1 MLFVV
6 TGPSGSGKSTLI
18 RRLLASTPALRFSV
32 SHTTRPRR
40 GSERNGREYRF
51 VTRRAFERLAAA
63 GRFLEWAEVHGH
75 LYGTAKTEVDRGRG
89 DVVLDI
95 DVQGARQV
103 RAALEP
109 GKAVFVFVAPPSAVE
124 LRRRI
129 EARGENGPGE
139 IARRLAA
146 AGVEM
151 RAFPEF
157 DYVVVNR
164 DLDAAAAELAAVV
177 VAARCRTS
185 VRKRRLAAIARSFGS

>member
-75 LYGTAKTEVDRGRG
+75 LYGTGKQELVGRG
-89 DVVLDI
+89 DIVLDI

-157 DYVVVNR
+157 DYVVINR

-185 VRKRRLAAIARSFGS
+185 VRKRRLAAISRSFGS

>member
-6 TGPSGSGKSTLI
+6 TGPSGSGKSSLI
-18 RRLLASTPALRFSV
+18 RRLLASTPGLRFSV

-40 GSERNGREYRF
+40 GAEREGREYRF

-75 LYGTAKTEVDRGRG
+75 LYGTARDEVARRRG

-103 RAALEP
+103 RAALAP
-109 GKAVFVFVAPPSAVE
+109 GKAVFVFVAPPSAAE

-129 EARGENGPGE
+129 EARGEDGPGE

-146 AGVEM
+146 AGEEM

-157 DYVVVNR
+157 DYVVINGE
-164 DLDAAAAELAAVV
+164 LDAAAAELRAVV
-177 VAARCRTS
+177 AAARCRTS
-185 VRKRRLAAIARSFGS
+185 VRRRRLSAIVRSFGG

>member
-18 RRLLASTPALRFSV
+18 RRLLASTPGLRFSV

-40 GSERNGREYRF
+40 GTEREGREYRF
-51 VTRRAFERLAAA
+51 VSRRAFERLAAA
-63 GRFLEWAEVHGH
+63 GRFLEWAVVHGH
-75 LYGTAKTEVDRGRG
+75 LYGTARDEVSRGRG

-103 RAALEP
+103 RAALDP
-109 GKAVFVFVAPPSAVE
+109 GKVVFVFVAPPSAAE

-129 EARGENGPGE
+129 ERRGENDPGT
-139 IARRLAA
+139 IARRMAA
-146 AGVEM
+146 AVEEM
-151 RAFPEF
+151 RAFEEF
-157 DYVVVNR
+157 DYAVLNR
-164 DLDAAAAELAAVV
+164 DLDTAAAELGAVV

-185 VRKRRLAAIARSFGS
+185 VRKRRLAAVVRSFGG

>member
-18 RRLLASTPALRFSV
+18 RRLCASTPALRFSV

-40 GSERNGREYRF
+40 VSERNGREYRF

-75 LYGTAKTEVDRGRG
+75 LYGTAKAEIARRRG

-103 RAALEP
+103 RAALPSGE
-109 GKAVFVFVAPPSAVE
+109 AVFVFVAPPSGAE

-129 EARGENGPGE
+129 EARGEDRPDA
-139 IARRLAA
+139 IARRMAA
-146 AGVEM
+146 AGEEM

-157 DYVVVNR
+157 DFVVLNR
-164 DLDAAAAELAAVV
+164 DLDEAAAELAAVV

-185 VRKRRLAAIARSFGS
+185 VRKRRLAAIVRSFGG

>member
-18 RRLLASTPALRFSV
+18 RRLLASTPGLRFSV

-40 GSERNGREYRF
+40 GRERSGREYRF
-51 VTRRAFERLAAA
+51 VSRRAFERLAAA

-75 LYGTAKTEVDRGRG
+75 LYGTAKSEVAGRG

-103 RAALEP
+103 RAALGP
-109 GKAVFVFVAPPSAVE
+109 GKAVFVFVAPPSGAE

-129 EARGENGPGE
+129 ESRGEDGPE
-139 IARRLAA
+139 AIARRLAA
-146 AGVEM
+146 AGEEM

-157 DYVVVNR
+157 DYAVLNN

-177 VAARCRTS
+177 LAARCRTS
-185 VRKRRLAAIARSFGS
+185 VRKRRLAAIVRSFGG